1 MLPVAVHS
9 VLYQISLFFFLL
21 SALGDPGQQLGVD
34 QLRKF
39 PVRFGFICVYFE
51 SEDDGLMKLISV
63 KGSEIV

>member
-34 QLRKF
+34 RLRKF